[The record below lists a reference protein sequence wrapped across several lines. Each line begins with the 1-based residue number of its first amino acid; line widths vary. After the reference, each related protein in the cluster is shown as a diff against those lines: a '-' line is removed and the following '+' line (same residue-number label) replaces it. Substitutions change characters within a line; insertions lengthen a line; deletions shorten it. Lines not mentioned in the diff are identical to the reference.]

1 MSTISPLS
9 RFEKYRRKEKTYI
22 WLVQT
27 RESVS
32 LIVVYEQVVEG
43 ALGESRF
50 DAIYISQA
58 FVVVE

>member
-43 ALGESRF
+43 ALGESRL